1 MEMSAFLQAS
11 AADPRS
17 LCSHPL
23 KSFFAIKG
31 WQEASTGVK
40 VRTVARML
48 CVCVWG
54 MCLSSLLCLSED
66 YLTGAGW
73 CGACSPMCLMPR

>member
-40 VRTVARML
+40 VRTVVGML
-48 CVCVWG
+48 CVCVCG
-54 MCLSSLLCLSED
+54 MRLSHLLCLSED
-66 YLTGAGW
+66 YLSGVGW
-73 CGACSPMCLMPR
+73 CAACDVSMPR